1 MYRILQIWVAYFGAP
16 VKFQTECGGEFANE
30 VFREMDKKL
39 GIEISTTP
47 GESPSSNGV
56 VEKNN
61 KVLYEALLKTMEDT
75 K

>member
-1 MYRILQIWVAYFGAP
+1 
-16 VKFQTECGGEFANE
+16 
-30 VFREMDKKL
+30 MDKKL

-47 GESPSSNGV
+47 RESPSSNGE
-56 VEKNN
+56 VERNN

>member
-1 MYRILQIWVAYFGAP
+1 
-16 VKFQTECGGEFANE
+16 
-30 VFREMDKKL
+30 MDKKL

-56 VEKNN
+56 VERNN